1 MPRPLLLVF
10 LVLVIVFTSQ
20 FEWKQ
25 QFGEEIEP
33 TPTVSLKDLYV
44 SNRQDSVKEKIILSQ
59 ERNIQKLNE
68 QVRNLQ
74 DQLLHCKVE
83 NEVTNRSGSAFAL
96 TEYLTE
102 LEQQPMLD
110 D

>member
-1 MPRPLLLVF
+1 MSRPWLLVF
-10 LVLVIVFTSQ
+10 VVFIVMLTSQ

-33 TPTVSLKDLYV
+33 TSTVSLKDQSL
-44 SNRQDSVKEKIILSQ
+44 SKRQEYVKEKIILSQ

-68 QVRNLQ
+68 QVRNLRE
-74 DQLLHCKVE
+74 QLLWCKAE
-83 NEVTNRSGSAFAL
+83 TEISNASAFAL
-96 TEYLTE
+96 SEHLSE
-102 LEQQPMLD
+102 IEQQPMLD